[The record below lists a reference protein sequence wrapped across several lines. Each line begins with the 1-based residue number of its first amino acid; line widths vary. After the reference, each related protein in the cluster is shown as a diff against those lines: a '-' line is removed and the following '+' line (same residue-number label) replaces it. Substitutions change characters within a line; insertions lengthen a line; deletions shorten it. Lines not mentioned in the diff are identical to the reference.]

1 MIPTITKLLFGGDE
15 MKDLI
20 ISLFG
25 VYEPVMTQIAVTNEI
40 EGVLSTELVDV
51 VAAGAAGIDWPWIM
65 GVLLFAIVLWS
76 LFRILGVF
84 FK

>member
-1 MIPTITKLLFGGDE
+1 MKELILTIFGP
-15 MKDLI
+15 
-20 ISLFG
+20 
-25 VYEPVMTQIAVTNEI
+25 YEPVMSQIAVTNEV

-51 VAAGAAGIDWPWIM
+51 VASGAAGLDWPWIM
-65 GVLLFAIVLWS
+65 GVALFAIVLWS

>member
-1 MIPTITKLLFGGDE
+1 

-20 ISLFG
+20 VEIFG
-25 VYEPVMTQIAVTNEI
+25 EYEPVMTETYIPYTIDGEMFYDVA
-40 EGVLSTELVDV
+40 DV
-51 VAAGAAGIDWPWIM
+51 VASGAAGVDWAWVM
-65 GVLLFAIVLWS
+65 GVLLFALVLYS

>member
-1 MIPTITKLLFGGDE
+1 

-20 ISLFG
+20 VDLFG
-25 VYEPVMTQIAVTNEI
+25 SYEPVLTEMGVVVTD
-40 EGVLSTELVDV
+40 VDGYAYLDTYEV
-51 VAAGAAGIDWPWIM
+51 VASGAAGLDWPWIM

-76 LFRILGVF
+76 LFRLLGVF

>member
-1 MIPTITKLLFGGDE
+1 

-20 ISLFG
+20 LDIFG
-25 VYEPVMTQIAVTNEI
+25 TYEPVMTEMGMVVSDADGSSYLETFE
-40 EGVLSTELVDV
+40 V
-51 VAAGAAGIDWPWIM
+51 VASGAAGLDWPWIM

-76 LFRILGVF
+76 LFRLLGVF

>member
-1 MIPTITKLLFGGDE
+1 

-20 ISLFG
+20 ISIFG
-25 VYEPVMTQIAVTNEI
+25 VYEPVMSQSAVAVSDVEGALSI
-40 EGVLSTELVDV
+40 ETFDV
-51 VAAGAAGIDWPWIM
+51 VASGAAGLDWPWIM

-76 LFRILGVF
+76 LFRLLGVF

>member
-1 MIPTITKLLFGGDE
+1 

-20 ISLFG
+20 VSLFG
-25 VYEPVMTQIAVTNEI
+25 EYTPVMTSVTMTADI
-40 EGVLSTELVDV
+40 EGTLSTRVVDV
-51 VAAGAAGIDWPWIM
+51 VASGAAGVDWPWVM

-84 FK
+84 FRG

>member
-1 MIPTITKLLFGGDE
+1 

-20 ISLFG
+20 IRIFG
-25 VYEPVMTQIAVTNEI
+25 VYEPVESLVPVVTTTA
-40 EGVLSTELVDV
+40 EGLTDVEYYAV
-51 VAAGAAGIDWPWIM
+51 VASGAAGVDWAWVM
-65 GVLLFAIVLWS
+65 GVLLFAIVLYS

>member
-1 MIPTITKLLFGGDE
+1 

-20 ISLFG
+20 VSIFG
-25 VYEPVMTQIAVTNEI
+25 EYEPVMSQAIAETTI
-40 EGVLSTELVDV
+40 DGVSTYDVIDV
-51 VAAGAAGIDWPWIM
+51 VASGAAGVDWAWIM
-65 GVLLFAIVLWS
+65 GVGLFALVLYS

>member
-1 MIPTITKLLFGGDE
+1 

-20 ISLFG
+20 VSLFG
-25 VYEPVMTQIAVTNEI
+25 SYEPVMTQMAVQTEI
-40 EGVLSTELVDV
+40 EGALTTEYIEV
-51 VAAGAAGIDWPWIM
+51 VASGAAGLDWPWIM

>member
-1 MIPTITKLLFGGDE
+1 
-15 MKDLI
+15 MKDII

-25 VYEPVMTQIAVTNEI
+25 QYEPVTWYETVFTTAADGTVVTETY
-40 EGVLSTELVDV
+40 EV
-51 VAAGAAGIDWPWIM
+51 VASGAAGLDWPWIM
-65 GVLLFAIVLWS
+65 GVLLFAIVLYS

>member
-1 MIPTITKLLFGGDE
+1 

-20 ISLFG
+20 ISIFG
-25 VYEPVMTQIAVTNEI
+25 VYEPVMTQMPVTSEI
-40 EGVLSTELVDV
+40 EGALSTELVDV
-51 VAAGAAGIDWPWIM
+51 VASGAAGLDWPWIM

-76 LFRILGVF
+76 LFRLLGVF

>member
-1 MIPTITKLLFGGDE
+1 
-15 MKDLI
+15 MKDMI

-25 VYEPVMTQIAVTNEI
+25 EYTPVMTQIEVETTV
-40 EGVLSTELVDV
+40 EGALSTEVVEV
-51 VAAGAAGIDWPWIM
+51 VASGMAGVDWPWIM
-65 GVLLFAIVLWS
+65 GVLLFAIVLYS

>member
-1 MIPTITKLLFGGDE
+1 

-20 ISLFG
+20 INIFG
-25 VYEPVMTQIAVTNEI
+25 PYEPVMTQTAITTEI
-40 EGVLSTELVDV
+40 EGALSTELVEV
-51 VAAGAAGIDWPWIM
+51 VASGAAGLDWPWIM
-65 GVLLFAIVLWS
+65 GVLLFAIVLYS

>member
-1 MIPTITKLLFGGDE
+1 

-20 ISLFG
+20 ISIFG
-25 VYEPVMTQIAVTNEI
+25 AYEPVMTQTAVATEI
-40 EGVLSTELVDV
+40 EGVPSTELIDV
-51 VAAGAAGIDWPWIM
+51 VASGAAGLDWPWIM

>member
-1 MIPTITKLLFGGDE
+1 

-20 ISLFG
+20 VSIFG
-25 VYEPVMTQIAVTNEI
+25 EYEPVMSQAIAETTI
-40 EGVLSTELVDV
+40 DGVSTYDVIDV
-51 VAAGAAGIDWPWIM
+51 VASGAAGVDWAWIM
-65 GVLLFAIVLWS
+65 GVLLFALVLYS

>member
-1 MIPTITKLLFGGDE
+1 

-20 ISLFG
+20 ISIFG
-25 VYEPVMTQIAVTNEI
+25 AYEPVMTQMPVTSEI
-40 EGVLSTELVDV
+40 EGALSTELVDV
-51 VAAGAAGIDWPWIM
+51 VASGAAGLDWPWIM

-76 LFRILGVF
+76 LFRLLGVF